1 MNKIEE
7 VLLKFYPDIK
17 DCELD
22 EPIRTCA
29 SELNDLLLE
38 FGKQCFEAGFE
49 AGTDCE
55 FNGGFSRLEFKDY
68 LKSLENE

>member
-1 MNKIEE
+1 MNRIEE
-7 VLLKFYPDIK
+7 VLLRFYPDIK
-17 DCELD
+17 DTYLVHTD
-22 EPIRTCA
+22 AI
-29 SELNDLLLE
+29 ELNELLLE